1 MSVPRSPNYRGQGRG
16 HTCVDELDVALQ
28 VAVDHEHFVAA
39 RVWAGPLPDL
49 LVVLLDML
57 L

>member
-1 MSVPRSPNYRGQGRG
+1 M
-16 HTCVDELDVALQ
+16 DELDMALQ
-28 VAVDHEHFVAA
+28 VAVDHEYFVAA